1 MKNYK
6 RLLLLLLPYKKELI
20 IGTVFLIAASMTN
33 LAVPLYIR
41 NLVDIVMVEKNLAHL
56 NSIALAISGL
66 FLIQFRPLDV

>member
-20 IGTVFLIAASMTN
+20 IGTIFLIAASMTN

-41 NLVDIVMVEKNLAHL
+41 NLVDIVMVE
-56 NSIALAISGL
+56 
-66 FLIQFRPLDV
+66 